1 MENNRNVILIADDV
15 EINRE
20 MLALM
25 FEEQY
30 EVALAENGQEAIDYL
45 NQNVE
50 RVACLLLD
58 LIMPVKTGFDVMEYM
73 KQEGMMKSVPII
85 LITGYNA
92 KEVEESGYDYG
103 VADIIFKPFD
113 ANIVMRR
120 VKNVVD
126 LYLHMNHMEEL
137 VKRQTADLQAQAE
150 SMRRNNEIL
159 IDALGH
165 VVDFRIPGAMNHSSR
180 IKKFTSLLLK
190 YVPQVR
196 PDIEMSQERMDMLWE
211 GQGRYESFQE
221 AFADS
226 IRDALKSSIETAGGI
241 SPDMQ
246 KNRRGF
252 HTAYRRA
259 KEWFVSS
266 YPLLGAVA
274 SGFHLEDDA
283 EAVQRMHIPVAAVD
297 PHLQEIYINS
307 RCRMNYHEWKFVLAH
322 EFLHAALRHHGGNAA
337 LWPRAQ
343 GREWRIFAGGR
354 GSGLHPGTEG
364 HPGAER
370 GHLRL

>member
-45 NQNVE
+45 NQNVN

-196 PDIEMSQERMDMLWE
+196 PDIEMSQERMERIVKASALYDIGKIAMPDSVLNK
-211 GQGRYESFQE
+211 QGKLTKQEQAIVEENPAAGCDILKLFSEISDKEFYQDCYDICRYHHERWDGSGYPEHLSEDRIPLTAQIVGLVDVYESLISGKGYYAEFTH
-221 AFADS
+221 
-226 IRDALKSSIETAGGI
+226 ETAFREILSGEHGRF
-241 SPDMQ
+241 SPLALECFKLAGEELRSIVEFSEM
-246 KNRRGF
+246 
-252 HTAYRRA
+252 T
-259 KEWFVSS
+259 
-266 YPLLGAVA
+266 LL
-274 SGFHLEDDA
+274 
-283 EAVQRMHIPVAAVD
+283 
-297 PHLQEIYINS
+297 
-307 RCRMNYHEWKFVLAH
+307 
-322 EFLHAALRHHGGNAA
+322 
-337 LWPRAQ
+337 
-343 GREWRIFAGGR
+343 
-354 GSGLHPGTEG
+354 
-364 HPGAER
+364 
-370 GHLRL
+370 